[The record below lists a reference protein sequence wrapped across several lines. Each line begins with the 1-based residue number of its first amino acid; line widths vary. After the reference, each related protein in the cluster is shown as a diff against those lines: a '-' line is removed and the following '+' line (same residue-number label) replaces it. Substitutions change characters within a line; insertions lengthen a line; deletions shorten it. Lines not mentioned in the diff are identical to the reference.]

1 MTEEFLE
8 KVHFYEM
15 HIFKYSKRAGTRAA
29 VMPNQ
34 VPEQVKGV
42 RSDKLLLQ
50 EARLSKAY
58 RESFLGTETE
68 LLLEEPVEIDG
79 VKYML
84 GHTRQYVKGA
94 VLLEG
99 ELAEE
104 TKAKEMLKNRTVC
117 GTFTKMLTDEILLLD
132 D

>member
-1 MTEEFLE
+1 MRCTSLS
-8 KVHFYEM
+8 
-15 HIFKYSKRAGTRAA
+15 IPS
-29 VMPNQ
+29 
-34 VPEQVKGV
+34 VKGV